1 MKTVKDGKER
11 RQELLET
18 ARRLFITK
26 GYEKT
31 SVNDILKE
39 VGIAKGTFY
48 YYFSSKEDML
58 EAMILEVVMEGVER
72 AKAILKQE
80 SVPLL
85 VRILMALQAQAPE
98 MEGVDMIHAEMIKP
112 ENAKLDQV
120 YLRTMMRELTV
131 VLKEP
136 VEEAVRQGMMETQ
149 YPAESI
155 GIILL
160 LTQEMLNRPTFDWM
174 GDEEG
179 KKMQVFL
186 YHVQKILGIP
196 EKEMQQLLKML

>member
-80 SVPLL
+80 
-85 VRILMALQAQAPE
+85 RGYE
-98 MEGVDMIHAEMIKP
+98 
-112 ENAKLDQV
+112 
-120 YLRTMMRELTV
+120 
-131 VLKEP
+131 
-136 VEEAVRQGMMETQ
+136 
-149 YPAESI
+149 
-155 GIILL
+155 
-160 LTQEMLNRPTFDWM
+160 
-174 GDEEG
+174 
-179 KKMQVFL
+179 
-186 YHVQKILGIP
+186 
-196 EKEMQQLLKML
+196 

>member
-174 GDEEG
+174 GM
-179 KKMQVFL
+179 KK
-186 YHVQKILGIP
+186 
-196 EKEMQQLLKML
+196 EKKCRSFCIMYRKF